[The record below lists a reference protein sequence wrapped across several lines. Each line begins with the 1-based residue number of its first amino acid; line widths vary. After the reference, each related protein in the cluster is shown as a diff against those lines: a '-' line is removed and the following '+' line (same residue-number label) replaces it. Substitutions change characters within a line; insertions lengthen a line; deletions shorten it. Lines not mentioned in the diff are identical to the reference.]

1 MKMEVKKIAVVGA
14 GIMGGGIAQVCA
26 QAGLQTNVHDS
37 DSTVLQKVSGNIKRT
52 LGILADGGLINAEE
66 IGNVLKR
73 IQIVP
78 TLVDAADD
86 VDVVIEAVVEDISV
100 KRSIF
105 AKLDDLCRK
114 ETILASNTSSFSINE
129 IASVTR
135 RQDRVVGMHWWN
147 PPYLMPLIEVVKAE
161 RTSRE
166 TVDATRDL
174 AIKLGKEPAVCKDS
188 PGFLGVRLQAALV
201 IEATKM
207 LDEGLASVE
216 DIDAAV
222 RMSLGFRLPVIGP
235 FQTMDL
241 GGLDTFLY
249 AYDYL
254 WKKLDDRFR
263 PPDLLRN
270 KVRDGDLGIKTRK
283 GFYQYSEESA
293 SSLVK
298 RRDQWLMSKAK
309 EFQLEASRNSFRKT
323 FGTAS

>member
-1 MKMEVKKIAVVGA
+1 MKSEVRKVAVIGA

-26 QAGLQTNVHDS
+26 QSGLQTNVHDS
-37 DSTVLQKVSGNIKRT
+37 VSTALQKVSGNIKRT
-52 LGILADGGLINAEE
+52 LSILAEGGLIDAKE
-66 IGNVLKR
+66 IGNVLER
-73 IQIVP
+73 IRIVP
-78 TLVDAADD
+78 SLDDAAKD

-105 AKLDDLCRK
+105 SKLDSLCGK

-129 IASVTR
+129 IASATR
-135 RQDRVVGMHWWN
+135 LQDRVVGMHWWN
-147 PPYLMPLIEVVKAE
+147 PPYLMPLVEVVKAE
-161 RTSRE
+161 RTSQQ
-166 TVDATRDL
+166 TVEATRDF
-174 AIKLGKEPAVCKDS
+174 AMKLGKEPVVCKDS

-207 LDEGLASVE
+207 LDEGLASIE
-216 DIDAAV
+216 DIDSAV

-254 WKKLDDRFR
+254 WKKLGERFR
-263 PPDLLRN
+263 FPEFVRN
-270 KVRDGDLGIKTRK
+270 KVRDGNLGIKTRK

-298 RRDQWLMSKAK
+298 RRDQWLMSKAR
-309 EFQLEASRNSFRKT
+309 EFQLERGANATS
-323 FGTAS
+323 